1 MMTDLINALVLIA
14 NFILVPGLT
23 YGSQLGLG
31 ALGITMIYS
40 VLRFSN
46 FAHGEMMSF
55 GAMFTI
61 LMTWWMQSQGLTFG
75 PLPTA
80 LFALPVG
87 IIVTIG
93 LTLTADRLVFRYYR
107 EIKAPP
113 VTLLIVSMGLM
124 FFLGGLIRFII
135 GPNDQKFFDGER
147 FILKARDFKTMT
159 GLSEGLAIKS
169 TQGITV
175 VLAVLMVSF
184 LFWFLTYTR
193 TGKSMRAYSN
203 NEDLALLSGINPER
217 VVMVTWIIT
226 AVLITLAGT
235 LYGLD
240 KSYKPFT
247 YLSLL
252 LPIFASAIV
261 GGIGSPVGA
270 ILGGFVIAFS
280 ELFITFAYKRVLG
293 YLLPEHL
300 EPSGLMQL
308 LTTDYKIALSFVI
321 LVLVLIIK
329 PTGIAGGKTL

>member
-1 MMTDLINALVLIA
+1 MTDLINALVLIA

-31 ALGITMIYS
+31 ALGITMVYS

-55 GAMFTI
+55 AAMVTI
-61 LMTWWMQSQGLTFG
+61 LATWWLQSKGISFG

-80 LFALPVG
+80 LLALPIG
-87 IIVTIG
+87 IIATIG

-135 GPNDQKFFDGER
+135 GPNDQQFFDGER
-147 FILKARDFKTMT
+147 FILEANQFKEMT
-159 GLSEGLAIKS
+159 GLDEGLAIKS
-169 TQGITV
+169 TQGITI
-175 VLAVLMVSF
+175 VLAAVLVGF
-184 LFWFLTYTR
+184 VFWFLRYTR

-203 NEDLALLSGINPER
+203 NEDLALLSGINPDR

-226 AVLITLAGT
+226 AFLITFAGT

-261 GGIGSPVGA
+261 GGIGSPIGA
-270 ILGGFVIAFS
+270 ILGGFIIAFS
-280 ELFITFAYKRVLG
+280 ELFVTFAYKRVLG
-293 YLLPEHL
+293 YLLPEQL

-308 LTTDYKIALSFVI
+308 LSTDYKIALSFVI

>member
-1 MMTDLINALVLIA
+1 MTDVINALVLIA
-14 NFILVPGLT
+14 NFVLVPGLT

-55 GAMFTI
+55 GAMVTI

-75 PLPTA
+75 YLPTA
-80 LFALPVG
+80 LLALPVG
-87 IIVTIG
+87 IIATIG

-135 GPNDQKFFDGER
+135 GPNDQQFFDGQR

-184 LFWFLTYTR
+184 VFWFLTYTR

-293 YLLPEHL
+293 YLLPEQL